1 MIFFSRDVFFNKYIL
16 IVLPFF
22 QNRHFGR
29 GAWNSD
35 WEGVSGQ
42 FQTNFRPLLG
52 LALGYLSF
60 QYLLRALDFQNGRF
74 RKQKSQGKLRK
85 RKLIRRKASLISCFG
100 NQKPQD
106 KLREC
111 KLMPRKENVTKKVC
125 RQPSCNIGYRTWF
138 PKRLF
143 WKSKTPREIK
153 RT

>member
-29 GAWNSD
+29 CAWNSD
-35 WEGVSGQ
+35 WEGISGQ

-85 RKLIRRKASLISCFG
+85 RKLIRRKASLISCDKIGVPTALFQYLLQALDFQNGRFG

-111 KLMPRKENVTKKVC
+111 KLMPRKENVTK
-125 RQPSCNIGYRTWF
+125 
-138 PKRLF
+138 
-143 WKSKTPREIK
+143 
-153 RT
+153 

>member
-1 MIFFSRDVFFNKYIL
+1 MFFFSRDVFFNKYIL

-29 GAWNSD
+29 CAWNSD

-60 QYLLRALDFQNGRF
+60 QYLLRALDFQNGHF
-74 RKQKSQGKLRK
+74 RKQKTQGKLRE
-85 RKLIRRKASLISCFG
+85 RKLIRRKASLISCDKIGVPTALFQYLLQALDFQNGCFG

-111 KLMPRKENVTKKVC
+111 KLMPRKENVTK
-125 RQPSCNIGYRTWF
+125 
-138 PKRLF
+138 
-143 WKSKTPREIK
+143 
-153 RT
+153 